1 MSLKADIDAL
11 VSKFANDLEKL
22 VRTAAVEAVT
32 ATLGGNSGAR
42 ALPAAASTAR
52 MKPGPKPKVASVGT
66 PEKATAPKPAA
77 KTTKG
82 TTRLRRSAEDIAQ
95 AGEQVAA
102 YVAKNPGSNAERIK
116 AALGIAS
123 NQWSLA
129 IGAALASKKVS
140 RKGIKRAALYSPAGS
155 ALIAKPAP
163 VPPIKRSK

>member
-1 MSLKADIDAL
+1 MPLKADVDAL
-11 VSKFANDLEKL
+11 VVKFTTDLEAL
-22 VRTAAVEAVT
+22 VRRAAVEAVQSV
-32 ATLGGNSGAR
+32 LGGPSPAR
-42 ALPAAASTAR
+42 APSSAQVAAKG
-52 MKPGPKPKVASVGT
+52 KPGPKPNAGNA
-66 PEKATAPKPAA
+66 EKATAPKPAA

-102 YVAKNPGSNAERIK
+102 YVAKNPGSNAEKIK

-140 RKGIKRAALYSPAGS
+140 RKGIKRAALYSPAGP
-155 ALIAKPAP
+155 AAIAKPAP
-163 VPPIKRSK
+163 VPPIKRAR